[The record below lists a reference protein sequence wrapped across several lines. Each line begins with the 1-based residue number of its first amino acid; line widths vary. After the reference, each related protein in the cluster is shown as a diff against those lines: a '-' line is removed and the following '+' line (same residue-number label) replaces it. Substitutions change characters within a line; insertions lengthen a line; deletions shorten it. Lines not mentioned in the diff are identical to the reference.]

1 MTPDFALPRR
11 AVARATLVTV
21 DMSAATDED
30 LLELVA
36 RRRDADAFEVL
47 YGRYARAVYGVV
59 RRVVGDP
66 GRSEDVVQ
74 EAFASVWRAAA
85 SYRRERGTA
94 AAWLFAISRNAAA
107 DALRARVPAVLADPP
122 DQADP
127 APGPGETTASTL
139 EAFTVHA
146 AVDALPHREREVI
159 ELAYYQGLS
168 QSEVAER
175 LSLPLGTVKTRT
187 RSGLSRLA
195 ERLADQRVVL

>member
-1 MTPDFALPRR
+1 MG
-11 AVARATLVTV
+11 VAAGTLVAV
-21 DMSAATDED
+21 DMSAASDED

-36 RRRDADAFEVL
+36 RRRDADAFEAL
-47 YGRYARAVYGVV
+47 YSRYSRAVYGVV
-59 RRVVGDP
+59 RRVVGDR

-122 DQADP
+122 DQPDT
-127 APGPGETTASTL
+127 APGPGESAAATL

-146 AVDALPHREREVI
+146 AVDALPEREREVI
-159 ELAYYQGLS
+159 ELAYFDGLS

-195 ERLADQRVVL
+195 DRLADQRVML

>member
-1 MTPDFALPRR
+1 
-11 AVARATLVTV
+11 
-21 DMSAATDED
+21 MSAATDED